1 MNTLII
7 AESYFGST
15 LQITHATADALPNTQ
30 TQGSNEMPVTD
41 RRRPQ
46 FPSSFE

>member
-15 LQITHATADALPNTQ
+15 LQIAHATADALPNTQ
-30 TQGSNEMPVTD
+30 TQGFDEVPDATH
-41 RRRPQ
+41 RRPR
-46 FPSSFE
+46 FPPHLE